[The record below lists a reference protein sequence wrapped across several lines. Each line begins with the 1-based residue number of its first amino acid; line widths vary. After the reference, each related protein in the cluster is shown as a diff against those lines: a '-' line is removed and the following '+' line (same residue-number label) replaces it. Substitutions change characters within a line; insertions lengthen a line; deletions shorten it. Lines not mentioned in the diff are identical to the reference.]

1 MKMEAI
7 VAEAGETAIPKTL
20 HFIWVGDDSK
30 RPDNCIET
38 WVRLNPG
45 WTVKVWGNAEL
56 RGREWVNAAHI
67 MEMYDRELNGVADM
81 MRWEILYEEGGVL
94 MDADSVCLRPLD
106 DDLLDCEAF
115 ACWESEIAR
124 PGLIAAGYF
133 GCKAGNP
140 FVGQI
145 ILDIQNELTVVND
158 MAWKTV
164 GPQRLTESYRK
175 YAYHP
180 LRIYPS
186 HYFIPEHFS
195 GLTYEGNGKV
205 YAHQLWGSTRR
216 AYDDIHQVKFDPLP
230 AEAAAPPAP
239 PAQPVPA
246 AATLLTMA
254 AAAPAP
260 APSPSFV
267 QLASPDMRS
276 ALEDAHDPYFVQR
289 VPVSNEILSLGRMD
303 VFGKFCAGKQV
314 LHVGCADWPITDPAT
329 SLHVALEPHCARLD
343 GFDIHAEAL
352 DALRPYVRGG
362 LHSRLEELDGAYDL
376 VLAPEVMEHVP
387 SVEQFLA
394 QLDAIDA
401 PCYLI
406 SVPDAYQTRERHFD
420 YMRGNQTFVEVVLPD
435 HNCWYSPY
443 TFANTVAKYTRWRL
457 EKMWF
462 FNNISL
468 LGLFIKQ

>member
-1 MKMEAI
+1 MKMEPI
-7 VAEAGETAIPKTL
+7 VTQAAVALIPKTL
-20 HFIWVGDDSK
+20 HFIWVGDESK

-38 WVRLNPG
+38 WRRHNPG

-56 RGREWVNAAHI
+56 QGREWVNAAHM
-67 MEMYDRELNGVADM
+67 MEMHGRELNGVADM

-94 MDADSVCLRPLD
+94 MDADSICLRPLD

-145 ILDIQNELTVVND
+145 ILDIQSELTVIND

-164 GPQRLTESYRK
+164 GPQRLTDSYRK

-195 GLTYEGNGKV
+195 GLAYDGDGKI

-216 AYDDIHQVKFDPLP
+216 AYDDIHLAELGGETPEVSAP
-230 AEAAAPPAP
+230 APVAESQTAAPV
-239 PAQPVPA
+239 AQPVTTETQP
-246 AATLLTMA
+246 LLH
-254 AAAPAP
+254 
-260 APSPSFV
+260 SP
-267 QLASPDMRS
+267 
-276 ALEDAHDPYFVQR
+276 LEDQHEPYFVQR
-289 VPVSNEILSLGRMD
+289 VPVSTDILGVGRMD
-303 VFGKFCAGKQV
+303 VFGKFCAGKRV
-314 LHVGCADWPITDPAT
+314 MHVGCADWPITDPAT
-329 SLHVALEPHCARLD
+329 SLHVALEPHCDMLD
-343 GFDIHAEAL
+343 GFDIHGEAL

-362 LHSRLEELDGAYDL
+362 LYSRLEDIGGEYDL

-420 YMRGNQTFVEVVLPD
+420 YVRASQTFVEVVHPD
-435 HNCWYSPY
+435 HNCWYTPY
-443 TFANTVAKYTRWRL
+443 TFANTIAKYTGWRM